1 MLELPLSARVT
12 VISGARHEYSTY
24 SYTGRS
30 FDGVTLRPLR
40 SSNDNGVWLPGVHA
54 RYALDHDTIVR
65 GAVTRSFARPDFE
78 DLSPFQIS
86 DGDTVS
92 MGNPFLEPTVA
103 WNTDVAVERYLRPVG
118 LISVALFHK
127 RLDQQIY
134 SFTTTSTV
142 NGNPIQITQA
152 QNGDAA
158 TIAGLELSFQQQLRM
173 LPSPFDSLGVYAT
186 YSRTASHAQYPLRS
200 SAPLPGQSRHLGD
213 VTVFY
218 ERGGFSGR
226 AAVSFRSQS
235 LARVGRAEANDQF
248 LVGRAQLDLSIAQRV
263 RRRTWVVFDVDN
275 LSDAPDTGFAQSPSR
290 LTSIEHFGRYVTFGL
305 RLAF

>member
-1 MLELPLSARVT
+1 
-12 VISGARHEYSTY
+12 
-24 SYTGRS
+24 
-30 FDGVTLRPLR
+30 
-40 SSNDNGVWLPGVHA
+40 
-54 RYALDHDTIVR
+54 
-65 GAVTRSFARPDFE
+65 
-78 DLSPFQIS
+78 
-86 DGDTVS
+86 
-92 MGNPFLEPTVA
+92 
-103 WNTDVAVERYLRPVG
+103 
-118 LISVALFHK
+118 
-127 RLDQQIY
+127 
-134 SFTTTSTV
+134 
-142 NGNPIQITQA
+142 
-152 QNGDAA
+152 
-158 TIAGLELSFQQQLRM
+158 
-173 LPSPFDSLGVYAT
+173 
-186 YSRTASHAQYPLRS
+186 
-200 SAPLPGQSRHLGD
+200 